1 MKKFAIVILAASL
14 ILSYYGCKS
23 EPDKSTNLP
32 ADSDEPNKELIQKT
46 FTRLYD
52 QVELFYEAKGDYNL
66 FFSNAHDFVEKKKTE
81 ENKFQKYISDLDG
94 YFASDLLTNLINK
107 GEIPSDEYAKAG
119 YNKAEVTINSIDK
132 EDSHYVV
139 NYSVKYIGVNEDTVD
154 YEIKVEVEGGKI
166 KTLDAPKGIG
176 LPNLN
181 TVKKMSQAL

>member
-1 MKKFAIVILAASL
+1 MKKFSIVMLAAFLIVSL
-14 ILSYYGCKS
+14 TGCKGA
-23 EPDKSTNLP
+23 EDKSMAKP
-32 ADSDEPNKELIQKT
+32 SDSDESNKELIQKT

-66 FFSNAHDFVEKKKTE
+66 FFSNSHDFIEKKKTE
-81 ENKFQKYISDLDG
+81 ENKFQKYISDLDK
-94 YFASDLLTNLINK
+94 YFDSDLLTNLINK
-107 GEIPSDEYAKAG
+107 GQIPSDEYAKAG

-139 NYSVKYIGVNEDTVD
+139 KYSVKYTGVNEDTVD
-154 YEIKVEVEGGKI
+154 YEMKVEVEDGKI

>member
-1 MKKFAIVILAASL
+1 MKKFSIVMLAAVLMISFT
-14 ILSYYGCKS
+14 GCKGAQDKPTNTTDNS
-23 EPDKSTNLP
+23 E
-32 ADSDEPNKELIQKT
+32 DSDKELIQKT

-139 NYSVKYIGVNEDTVD
+139 NYSVKYTGVNEDTVD